1 MRLIAPISTLSMAQV
16 HEMVEQRRDAGQLIT
31 ADASYYEAGALAC
44 PADFR
49 DCYDT
54 RY

>member
-31 ADASYYEAGALAC
+31 ADAGYYEAGVRC